1 MQKKQK
7 TKLSKDLRKKHKKI
21 LNDFNKELEAQEGNE
36 AIDLKT
42 AKEVPDMVWACTP
55 EIKLKASNPELDLQL
70 SPEQTRGG
78 VIRIV
83 RTGSNKIK
91 ICSMVE
97 TKYLDD
103 GVAEAKE
110 EAKTEKNK
118 ALQEAV
124 KNKKFMIKDLPPKKK
139 VSK

>member
-7 TKLSKDLRKKHKKI
+7 TKLTPEQKKKHKEI
-21 LNDFNKELEAQEGNE
+21 LKKFNDELEASEGNE

-42 AKEVPDMVWACTP
+42 AKEVPEMVWACTP
-55 EIKLKASNPELDLQL
+55 EIKLKASKAQYDLEL
-70 SPEQTRGG
+70 SPEQARGG

-83 RTGSNKIK
+83 RTGSNRIK

-103 GVAEAKE
+103 GVGEAKAE
-110 EAKTEKNK
+110 KKAKDQAELEK
-118 ALQEAV
+118 AV
-124 KNKKFMIKDLPPKKK
+124 AEVKKKK

>member
-7 TKLSKDLRKKHKKI
+7 SKLTPEQKKKHKEI
-21 LNDFNKELEAQEGNE
+21 LKKFNSQLEASEGNE
-36 AIDLKT
+36 AIDLQT
-42 AKEVPDMVWACTP
+42 AKQAPKMVWACTP
-55 EIKLKASNPELDLQL
+55 EIKLKASMAQYDLEL
-70 SPEQTRGG
+70 SPEQARGG

-83 RTGSNKIK
+83 RTGSNRIK

-103 GVAEAKE
+103 GVGEAKAE
-110 EAKTEKNK
+110 KKAKDQAELEK
-118 ALQEAV
+118 AV
-124 KNKKFMIKDLPPKKK
+124 AEVKKKK

>member
-1 MQKKQK
+1 MKKSKLTPEQQK
-7 TKLSKDLRKKHKKI
+7 RHKAI
-21 LNDFNKELEAQEGNE
+21 IGDFNKELEAQEGNQ

-42 AKEVPDMVWACTP
+42 VKDMPEMVWACTP
-55 EIKLKASNPELDLQL
+55 EIKLKASKSQYDLEL

-83 RTGSNKIK
+83 RTGSNRIK

-103 GVAEAKE
+103 GVGEAKAE
-110 EAKTEKNK
+110 KKAKDQAELEKT
-118 ALQEAV
+118 V
-124 KNKKFMIKDLPPKKK
+124 KETKK

>member
-36 AIDLKT
+36 AIDLQT
-42 AKEVPDMVWACTP
+42 AKQAPKMVWACTP
-55 EIKLKASNPELDLQL
+55 EIKLKASMAQYDLEL
-70 SPEQTRGG
+70 SPEQARGG

-83 RTGSNKIK
+83 RTGSNRIK

-103 GVAEAKE
+103 GVGEAKAE
-110 EAKTEKNK
+110 KKAKDQAELEK
-118 ALQEAV
+118 AV
-124 KNKKFMIKDLPPKKK
+124 KK
-139 VSK
+139 VKNAKSS